1 MWLEHDS
8 DSGFQFLD
16 DEEIIFLQGE
26 TQIHVATD
34 DEDLSEAQDV
44 LNLKDAFIALET
56 LMAWCKQ

>member
-1 MWLEHDS
+1 
-8 DSGFQFLD
+8 LD